1 MVAVKDE
8 ARKYSAVGAR
18 FLGGFEDLRDDSFWC
33 WFDLVADR
41 LDDGT
46 VLLDEAARDRLA

>member
-1 MVAVKDE
+1 MAVKDE
-8 ARKYSAVGAR
+8 TRKYSAVGAR